1 MLKAEIRSIVKI
13 ERQKISES
21 ALTELS
27 TLVSKNV
34 TSRFD
39 LGGKTISIFLPIAK
53 FKELNTF
60 LLIDSLKKNETI
72 RIAVPVSNFQDQ
84 SLKHYELNNDIQ
96 IELNNYGIPEPING
110 NIEIKNM
117 EFDIVF
123 VPLLA
128 FNNEGYRVGY
138 GKGFYDRFLKKCNKK
153 CLFIGLNLFDHPV
166 IIEDTNEFDI
176 QLHYCVTPNYLYNF
190 HKVETPR

>member
-1 MLKAEIRSIVKI
+1 MHKEEIRSIVKI

-27 TLVSKNV
+27 TLVCENV
-34 TSRFD
+34 TNHFD
-39 LGGKTISIFLPIAK
+39 LGGKTVSIFLPIAK

-60 LLIDSLKKNETI
+60 TLIDSLKKDSSI
-72 RIAVPVSNFQDQ
+72 RIGVPKSNFQDL
-84 SLKHYELNNDIQ
+84 SLKHYQLNNGIQ

-110 NIEIKNM
+110 GTEIKNT

-128 FNNEGYRVGY
+128 FNKEGYRVGY
-138 GKGFYDRFLKKCNKK
+138 GKGFYDRFLKKCNKT

-166 IIEDTNEFDI
+166 IIEDTNAYDI
-176 QLHYCVTPNYLYNF
+176 QLHYCVTPHYLYNF
-190 HKVETPR
+190 RKIETPR